1 MTHYI
6 NVNNDII
13 YDGLYITVEARR
25 QQNGMSKVQEKKLS
39 FKNEVEIKIFFK
51 KVISGRS
58 ALQEMLKEL

>member
-25 QQNGMSKVQEKKLS
+25 QQNGMPKVQEKKLS